1 MKYNIFYLSLI
12 LTFYM
17 GINTACVNR
26 EYTITENYTD
36 TEYRTEFTTE
46 KYSENVTI
54 EVDDTAFEYEL
65 KPLFS
70 WSSTL
75 LSFKDIAYIRYCAYD
90 IPDLQQYEGARLKV
104 AVWEQ
109 LQYEKMIIRVFDMTS
124 TGHIYA
130 PDAYNAEAGAI
141 EGSSDRPWITGKSS
155 ATWLD
160 SANSI
165 INGAKFLGG
174 RTNIWS
180 NSDNPHI
187 LEYEIGKARNI
198 AFIISGPL
206 NPWNA
211 NVTASLLLNRTQ
223 IKNQVV
229 TRERNASIEVPYEV
243 QKQRNLSVVKQVPI
257 WDLLFSR

>member
-1 MKYNIFYLSLI
+1 MVTSA
-12 LTFYM
+12 
-17 GINTACVNR
+17 ACLQK
-26 EYTITENYTD
+26 EYVLTENYTD
-36 TEYRTEFTTE
+36 TEYRTEYTTE

-54 EVDDTAFEYEL
+54 AVDNTTFEYEL

-70 WSSTL
+70 WFSTL
-75 LSFKDIAYIRYCAYD
+75 LSFKGIAYIRYCAYD
-90 IPDLQQYEGARLKV
+90 IPDLQQYDGARLKV

-109 LQYEKMIIRVFDMTS
+109 LQYEKMIIRVFDVTA
-124 TGHIYA
+124 TGHIHA

-180 NSDNPHI
+180 GKENPHI
-187 LEYEIGKARNI
+187 LEYDIGKARNI
-198 AFIISGPL
+198 ALIINGPL

-211 NVTASLLLNRTQ
+211 NVTVSLLLHRTQ
-223 IKNQVV
+223 IENQAV
-229 TRERNASIEVPYEV
+229 TGERKASIEVPYEV
-243 QKQRNLSVVKQVPI
+243 QKQRNKTIVKQVPI
-257 WDLLFSR
+257 WELLFSR